1 MKTKV
6 QIAMVHN
13 WSPVQHLRDL
23 IEKSGDSFINIGVG
37 DTLLAEAEKD
47 QWIKDHIVHESQLK
61 NNIADR
67 NFTYCEATAF
77 YALWK
82 NQSKLVS
89 KDTTHL
95 GLCHYRRRFDIDEV
109 QALADM
115 HNFDIVCAT
124 PESMGTAGLQ
134 FGIKGQYI
142 AAHNAED
149 WNLFEDLIRES
160 SLHQQNP
167 EVTDRWMK
175 AIMLFAPCNLVV
187 MKRSLLDDWCDR
199 MFRVLND
206 IYEKRI
212 DDIKTRDNYQRRA
225 IGFLAER
232 FTSWYVTQQ
241 ALGHSKV
248 VAQVPVPLD
257 ELAKPVTANDN
268 RPK

>member
-1 MKTKV
+1 M
-6 QIAMVHN
+6 A
-13 WSPVQHLRDL
+13 
-23 IEKSGDSFINIGVG
+23 
-37 DTLLAEAEKD
+37 
-47 QWIKDHIVHESQLK
+47 
-61 NNIADR
+61 
-67 NFTYCEATAF
+67 
-77 YALWK
+77 
-82 NQSKLVS
+82 

-187 MKRSLLDDWCDR
+187 VKRSLLDDWCDR

-232 FTSWYVTQQ
+232 FTS
-241 ALGHSKV
+241 
-248 VAQVPVPLD
+248 
-257 ELAKPVTANDN
+257 
-268 RPK
+268 